1 MSQAA
6 AKHAC
11 ADCVHFRKAPYEAK
25 RDGCFHPKFMQGKQ
39 KDAFL
44 DEQQVPG
51 DHTVINRNGDCPEWR
66 QRPSRLSLVRRLFTL
81 GA

>member
-1 MSQAA
+1 MHPCST
-6 AKHAC
+6 
-11 ADCVHFRKAPYEAK
+11 CVHFRRAPYEAK
-25 RDGCFHPKFMQGKQ
+25 RAGCYHPKLMQGKQ

-51 DHTVINRNGDCPEWR
+51 DPDVLNRNNDCAYW
-66 QRPSRLSLVRRLFTL
+66 QAHAAAASLLRRLFSL